1 MSIIEGIQNKLDQGK
16 YAAGVFVDLKKA
28 FDTVDHDILTNKL
41 ELYGVRGVT
50 KEWFCSYLKNRK
62 QLYQLMDLSLTPN
75 IFLLDS
81 HKGQDSGLC
90 YS

>member
-1 MSIIEGIQNKLDQGK
+1 MSIIEDIQNKLDQGE
-16 YAAGVFVDLKKA
+16 YAAGVFVGLKKA

-62 QLYQLMDLSLTPN
+62 QLYQLMDLSVTPN

-81 HKGQDSGLC
+81 HKGQYSGRC